1 MQFTSFEEFWAAL
14 SRLYDQTIEMKVSI
28 AKLRTGT
35 ELLASAVQKDHEVI
49 MAHEPLLYRTD
60 ISGEAILED
69 LRRHREQRPSQ

>member
-1 MQFTSFEEFWAAL
+1 
-14 SRLYDQTIEMKVSI
+14 MKVSI

-35 ELLASAVQKDHEVI
+35 ELLASAVQKDYEVI